1 MAAWSNDLSMYFCYG
16 EWFVKQGGSWLWRKE
31 WQALFKCLSIQ
42 ILFEISLHVVF
53 NYIVYSVTINNLP
66 KFLTYVHY
74 WFRVSKV
81 LWPRASCIKMGGNVT
96 QTWVALFFPRFL
108 SSFFFL
114 LDYDL
119 IFFLACNMIFHLKR
133 AENWTIS
140 FQLSSS
146 EGTQRVS
153 GRHLRITTL

>member
-1 MAAWSNDLSMYFCYG
+1 MTAWSNDLSMYFGYG
-16 EWFVKQGGSWLWRKE
+16 EWFVKRGGSWLWRKE

-53 NYIVYSVTINNLP
+53 KVYSVTINNLS

-96 QTWVALFFPRFL
+96 HTWVALFFSRFL
-108 SSFFFL
+108 SSFFFSFRL
-114 LDYDL
+114 WFD
-119 IFFLACNMIFHLKR
+119 FFLACNMIFHLKR
-133 AENWTIS
+133 AGNWAIS
-140 FQLSSS
+140 FQLLYS

-153 GRHLRITTL
+153 ERHLRITTL